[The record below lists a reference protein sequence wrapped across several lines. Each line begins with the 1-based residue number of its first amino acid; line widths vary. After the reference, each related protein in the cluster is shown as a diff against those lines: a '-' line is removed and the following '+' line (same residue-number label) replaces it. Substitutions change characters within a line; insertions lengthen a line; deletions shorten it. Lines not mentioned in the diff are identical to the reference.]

1 MLLNKTDIRVT
12 INTVL
17 GENKDID
24 NVYKKVRLDAFEL
37 VLF

>member
-1 MLLNKTDIRVT
+1 MLLNRMDIRVT
-12 INTVL
+12 INIVL